1 MSTVAYPKCKFT
13 TEYSKNNIVQYLV
26 FTEYTMFNETVV
38 YLTVIICMITEQ
50 YMRGT
55 IRLLYGGLRSAQKQW
70 EDKSKPFSCGVGTK
84 VSYWN
89 LSINPFI
96 VTFHSEASS
105 TKRETTQWQL
115 PPLTRRNTKH

>member
-70 EDKSKPFSCGVGTK
+70 EDKSKPFFMRGWYEGQLLELVNK
-84 VSYWN
+84 
-89 LSINPFI
+89 SIYCYFSLRSQFDETRNY
-96 VTFHSEASS
+96 TMATSS
-105 TKRETTQWQL
+105 IDS
-115 PPLTRRNTKH
+115 